1 MADCPKCGYHL
12 KMTDWKQYCP
22 GCKTNVVVYGLQERL
37 MQDADIA
44 EVQHYHFQ
52 KKMDNLKSSFVGTK
66 PAIARIVT
74 SVLPIAAVF
83 LPLFKGKLGSPFE
96 PFEGNISAINIYN
109 GFSQLTGNLGTLTS
123 GKEGTLLFVS
133 VALLLVSLVLTLLHL
148 ILTILSC
155 SPHAKQRNTVQ
166 GVLLLITTIG
176 SAICISMAGG
186 DIISGSLGIG
196 AYLYIVL
203 QLVNVGLDLYV
214 TYKGMEIKHKQC
226 FVGGIPV
233 EEYLEMVEK
242 GIPTEEIRAEQYKR
256 LQQLQD
262 EKIAK
267 LKEEEEKKKNEEN
280 KEEEATENG

>member
-22 GCKTNVVVYGLQERL
+22 KCNTNVVVYGLQERL

-52 KKMDNLKSSFVGTK
+52 RKMDNLKSSFVGTK
-66 PAIARIVT
+66 LAIVRIIT
-74 SVLPIAAVF
+74 SLIPIAAVF
-83 LPLFKGKLGSPFE
+83 LPLYKGKLGSPLE
-96 PFEGNISAINIYN
+96 PSEGNISAMNIYK
-109 GFSQLTGNLGTLTS
+109 GFSQLTGNLDALTS

-133 VALLLVSLVLTLLHL
+133 VALLLVSLVLTLVHL

-155 SPHAKQRNTVQ
+155 SPHAKQRNTIQ
-166 GVLLLITTIG
+166 GVLLLGTTIG

-203 QLVNVGLDLYV
+203 QLVNVGIDLYV

-226 FVGGIPV
+226 YVGGIPI
-233 EEYLEMVEK
+233 EEYFEMLEK
-242 GIPTEEIRAEQYKR
+242 GMTTEEIRARQYKR
-256 LQQLQD
+256 LQQMQD
-262 EKIAK
+262 EKMAK
-267 LKEEEEKKKNEEN
+267 LKESEEKREEEVKD
-280 KEEEATENG
+280 NG